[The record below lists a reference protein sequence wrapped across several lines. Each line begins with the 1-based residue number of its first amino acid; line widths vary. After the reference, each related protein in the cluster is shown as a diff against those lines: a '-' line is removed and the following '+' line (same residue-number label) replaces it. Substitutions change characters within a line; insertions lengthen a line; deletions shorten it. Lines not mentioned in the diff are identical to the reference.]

1 MSSILARV
9 KPLLTPSTYRP
20 CLFVRFNKSG
30 ERIQTIKSRNDKVET
45 ICAVPDP
52 TTNRGIIYE
61 PPYLFE
67 TDLYPNYSSLAVSIR
82 GYDYVVLEGY
92 FRYIQKLANTLDIKV
107 PEAVAI
113 PAKSSRVTILKP
125 RSAQID
131 VEHHLNLYHRIVKF
145 AKVKATIAPILFE
158 CIRLNIPEGVEL
170 KIDLPNPADDEF
182 RYVPDVE
189 LKQLQSELRA
199 IDHEK
204 EETQKAKEAKRALKQ
219 KEKAQA
225 MLLSILSPFNDESL
239 LPSSSA
245 NDTSDNDEESK

>member
-1 MSSILARV
+1 MNRVLARLVPLLSPYTYRSIL
-9 KPLLTPSTYRP
+9 P
-20 CLFVRFNKSG
+20 VRFNRSDNRPQVVQSKS
-30 ERIQTIKSRNDKVET
+30 ENAQTVCVI
-45 ICAVPDP
+45 PDP
-52 TTNRGIIYE
+52 VTNRGVIYE
-61 PPYLFE
+61 PTYLFE
-67 TDLYPNYSSLAVSIR
+67 TDLYPNYSLLAISIR
-82 GYDYVVLEGY
+82 GYDYIVLEGY
-92 FRYIQKLANTLDIKV
+92 FRYIQKLAKSLDLNIS
-107 PEAVAI
+107 EAVPI

-131 VEHHLNLYHRIVKF
+131 VEHHLNLYHRIVKL

-170 KIDLPNPADDEF
+170 KIDLPNAVDDEF

-204 EETQKAKEAKRALKQ
+204 EETQKAKDAKRAMRQ

-225 MLLSILSPFNDESL
+225 MLLSILSPFNDET
-239 LPSSSA
+239 LPPTPDDSS
-245 NDTSDNDEESK
+245 DKDEKPK

>member
-1 MSSILARV
+1 MNIILSRLLPILPSYSHQSARFLRSNNLV
-9 KPLLTPSTYRP
+9 ERL
-20 CLFVRFNKSG
+20 KSNNQNA
-30 ERIQTIKSRNDKVET
+30 QTV
-45 ICAVPDP
+45 CVVPDP
-52 TTNRGIIYE
+52 IENRGIIYE

-67 TDLYPNYSSLAVSIR
+67 VDLFPNYQLLAVSIR

-92 FRYIQKLANTLDIKV
+92 FRYIQKLAKSLDITV
-107 PEAVAI
+107 PEAVPI

-145 AKVKATIAPILFE
+145 AKVKATIAPMLFE

-170 KIDLPNPADDEF
+170 KIDTPNSADDEF

-189 LKQLQSELRA
+189 LQQLQSELRA

-204 EETQKAKEAKRALKQ
+204 EETQKARDAKRALKQ

-225 MLLSILSPFNDESL
+225 MLLSILSPFNDETVPPSDD
-239 LPSSSA
+239 LP
-245 NDTSDNDEESK
+245 DNDEKSK

>member
-1 MSSILARV
+1 MNTILSRLKPFLSSY
-9 KPLLTPSTYRP
+9 TYRS
-20 CLFVRFNKSG
+20 VRFLRSNNIIQNIKSNN
-30 ERIQTIKSRNDKVET
+30 ENTQTIC
-45 ICAVPDP
+45 IIPDP
-52 TTNRGIIYE
+52 IVNRGIIYE

-67 TDLYPNYSSLAVSIR
+67 TDLYPNYQLLSVSIR

-92 FRYIQKLANTLDIKV
+92 FRYIQKLAKSLDIKV

-125 RSAQID
+125 RSTQID

-170 KIDLPNPADDEF
+170 KIDIPNIADDEF

-189 LKQLQSELRA
+189 LKQLQSELHA

-204 EETQKAKEAKRALKQ
+204 EETQKAKEAKRVLKQ

-225 MLLSILSPFNDESL
+225 MLLSILSPFNDETIS
-239 LPSSSA
+239 P
-245 NDTSDNDEESK
+245 TSDDSSDKDDKTK

>member
-1 MSSILARV
+1 MNTILSRLVPLISSH
-9 KPLLTPSTYRP
+9 TYRSVR
-20 CLFVRFNKSG
+20 FVRSNNVAQRIKTNN
-30 ERIQTIKSRNDKVET
+30 ENIQTVCVI
-45 ICAVPDP
+45 PDP
-52 TTNRGIIYE
+52 IVNRGIIYE

-67 TDLYPNYSSLAVSIR
+67 TDLYPNYALLAISIR

-92 FRYIQKLANTLDIKV
+92 FRYIQKLAKSLDIKV

-125 RSAQID
+125 RSTQID

-145 AKVKATIAPILFE
+145 AKVKATVAPILFE

-170 KIDLPNPADDEF
+170 KIDVPNIADDEF

-204 EETQKAKEAKRALKQ
+204 EETQKAKEAKRALRQ

-225 MLLSILSPFNDESL
+225 MLLSILSPFNDETIASTFDD
-239 LPSSSA
+239 SS
-245 NDTSDNDEESK
+245 DKDDKTE

>member
-1 MSSILARV
+1 MLTRCVSFFSSSRS
-9 KPLLTPSTYRP
+9 LLFTHLNRFESRTATLPSTNTKEDRP
-20 CLFVRFNKSG
+20 
-30 ERIQTIKSRNDKVET
+30 T
-45 ICAVPDP
+45 ICVIPDP
-52 TTNRGIIYE
+52 KTHRGVIYE

-67 TDLYPNYSSLAVSIR
+67 TDLYPNYSLISVSIR
-82 GYDYVVLEGY
+82 GYDYVVLEGF
-92 FRYIQKLANTLDIKV
+92 FRYIQKLAKSLEIKV
-107 PEAVAI
+107 PEAAAI

-170 KIDLPNPADDEF
+170 KIDHPNLEDDEF

-189 LKQLQSELRA
+189 LKQLQGELQA
-199 IDHEK
+199 MDQEK
-204 EETQKAKEAKRALKQ
+204 EDSLKAREAKRAMKQ

-225 MLLSILSPFNDESL
+225 MLLSILSPFNEDNTS
-239 LPSSSA
+239 PSSDDPSEKE
-245 NDTSDNDEESK
+245 N